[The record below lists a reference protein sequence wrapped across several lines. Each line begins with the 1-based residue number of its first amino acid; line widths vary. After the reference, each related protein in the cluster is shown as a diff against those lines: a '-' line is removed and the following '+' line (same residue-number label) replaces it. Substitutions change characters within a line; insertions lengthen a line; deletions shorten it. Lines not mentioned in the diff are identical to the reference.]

1 MSLLILFF
9 SCTLI
14 SFDSTLP
21 PPMEPQHVYGT
32 HQIVSTVRLDSNG
45 GPLGITL
52 AGSEDQQ
59 KPIIISGLIEGG
71 CAHSTQ
77 KLQIGDCLLAIN
89 GQSVQEMPLSHAT
102 KILQSSGSSV
112 ELKISRN
119 FNNGT
124 HLIA

>member
-1 MSLLILFF
+1 
-9 SCTLI
+9 
-14 SFDSTLP
+14 
-21 PPMEPQHVYGT
+21 MEPQHVYGT
-32 HQIVSTVRLDSNG
+32 HQIVSTVRLEANG

-59 KPIIISGLIEGG
+59 KPIIVSGLIDGG
-71 CAHSTQ
+71 CAHNTQ

-102 KILQSSGSSV
+102 KILQACGSSV

-119 FNNGT
+119 LNTGKKK
-124 HLIA
+124 IAFQW